1 MASLCLSFSS
11 NLLISAMASAI
22 SSSSSLD
29 SLKIKLKKMCSGK
42 MLHVKHVEG
51 IGISWGWGNERRKKC
66 MNRSLSGL
74 SRGVE
79 VLKKTLPRGSM
90 DIFLN

>member
-29 SLKIKLKKMCSGK
+29 SLKIKLKKKFSGK
-42 MLHVKHVEG
+42 MLHVKHVKEG
-51 IGISWGWGNERRKKC
+51 IGISWC
-66 MNRSLSGL
+66 
-74 SRGVE
+74 
-79 VLKKTLPRGSM
+79 
-90 DIFLN
+90 

>member
-29 SLKIKLKKMCSGK
+29 SLKIKLKKICSGK
-42 MLHVKHVEG
+42 MLHVKHVKEG
-51 IGISWGWGNERRKKC
+51 IGISWG
-66 MNRSLSGL
+66 
-74 SRGVE
+74 
-79 VLKKTLPRGSM
+79 
-90 DIFLN
+90 